1 MIAGTACRFA
11 GERPWKRSGKCLILC
26 ANSIGLARLPIGHKA
41 LITVGVAM
49 VGANTHRRPPRR
61 TPASS
66 LPRSQQPNHFTLLVQ
81 LEPAILASISRS
93 HRTHDTSRA

>member
-49 VGANTHRRPPRR
+49 VGANTHRRPPP
-61 TPASS
+61 TNSGFKPTTVSAAES
-66 LPRSQQPNHFTLLVQ
+66 LP
-81 LEPAILASISRS
+81 SIGS
-93 HRTHDTSRA
+93 T